1 MPSGR
6 RCLLR
11 ISTDSSQQGLR
22 SGRRRTLDVSD
33 GLVEDGLEGLGA
45 LELLLDL
52 GDDGLG
58 ELALLPLL
66 DLALVAD
73 PAVED
78 RLGLVRDGRL
88 LLELVGLGL
97 ELGRLLRGV
106 SAAVLV
112 PGLSYAIVVVVAVAV
127 LSYLGDLEQGLGDVN
142 NSAEVLDA
150 LDALLDGLGV
160 VGAGAVQDAGDLLGL
175 LVGVVLPGGAGV
187 LADGPED
194 GEQREGDDGLLVD
207 DVQLVADGGDG
218 QTGAGRE
225 HGGLGQR
232 AVAGDGDGL
241 HDALGLL
248 LGVLLRGLEA
258 GLRGDR
264 GDGAEREGWA
274 DAGGACGL
282 LLRVR
287 NGRPRGL

>member
-1 MPSGR
+1 MD
-6 RCLLR
+6 RCNK
-11 ISTDSSQQGLR
+11 
-22 SGRRRTLDVSD
+22 RTLDISD

-88 LLELVGLGL
+88 LLELEGLGL
-97 ELGRLLRGV
+97 ELGGLLRGV
-106 SAAVLV
+106 SPTITSPCTSL
-112 PGLSYAIVVVVAVAV
+112 YAIVAV

-142 NSAEVLDA
+142 DTAEVLDA

-232 AVAGDGDGL
+232 AVAGDGDRKS
-241 HDALGLL
+241 
-248 LGVLLRGLEA
+248 V
-258 GLRGDR
+258 
-264 GDGAEREGWA
+264 
-274 DAGGACGL
+274 
-282 LLRVR
+282 V
-287 NGRPRGL
+287 